1 MRQHEKETKGTQI
14 SRSTIEMSAPV
25 RTTRGKTY
33 SYTFSLDLFAK
44 DTACMHARKNS
55 RTFRSEC

>member
-1 MRQHEKETKGTQI
+1 MRQHAKETKGTQI

-44 DTACMHARKNS
+44 DTACMHARKKL
-55 RTFRSEC
+55 TYV